1 MTVKIY
7 TSPTCGYCHL
17 TKQFLSERGVE
28 FTEYDV
34 SRDRAAAEE
43 MIRLT
48 GQMGVPVTV
57 IDGQIVIGFDQARL
71 EQLLEQN
78 GDGQHPHFGLK
89 VADATAVTQ
98 KLEATPV
105 FGAFVG
111 AVAPSSLGEKAGIR
125 QGDIIT
131 EVNLR
136 RINNADELES
146 ALANLTPGSRV
157 TIVFLRGQQ
166 TLKTEITV

>member
-1 MTVKIY
+1 MSVKIY

-17 TKQFLSERGVE
+17 TKQFLSGRGVE

-43 MIRLT
+43 MVRLT

-57 IDGQIVIGFDQARL
+57 IDEQTVIGFDQARL
-71 EQLLEQN
+71 EQLLEQS
-78 GDGQHPHFGLK
+78 GEGQHPHFGLK
-89 VADATAVTQ
+89 VADATTVTQ
-98 KLEATPV
+98 KLGATPV

-111 AVAPSSLGEKAGIR
+111 AVATSSLGEKAGIR

-136 RINNADELES
+136 RINNADELET